1 MKKFIFFFSVL
12 SLFVFCKTPT
22 KTIVETQG
30 TKIEPSP
37 KSRDDQRGDLRFV
50 NYNVENLY
58 DTYDDTTKDD
68 EEFLPWGLK
77 GWNKERYN
85 QKLKNIFKVL
95 VNVGG
100 WEMPEIVAVQE
111 IENRRVLEDLINL
124 TPMSE
129 YRYGIIHED
138 SPDNRGVDVGLLFR
152 RDKFTPLQH
161 SVIRIKFPFDTLVKT
176 RDILMVKGLVNKMK
190 DTITIFVFHSPSRR
204 GGETASEPRRVY
216 VAEQARIRIDSILDR
231 NPDSKIVLM
240 GDFNDEPD
248 NKSILE
254 VLRGKGDANNLQAGD
269 MYNFMY
275 NLKMNQGLGSYKFQE
290 FWNCIDNLIVSQGL
304 LSNKATTYCTTNS
317 GQIYNKDWLVMPDDQ
332 APGVK
337 PVRTYNGPQYVG
349 GFSDHLPVY
358 LDLYFR

>member
-129 YRYGIIHED
+129 YKYGVIHED
-138 SPDNRGVDVGLLFR
+138 SPDNRGVDVGFLYR

-161 SVIRIKFPFDTLVKT
+161 GVIRIKFPFDTLVKT

-190 DTITIFVFHSPSRR
+190 DTVTIFVFHSPSRR
-204 GGETASEPRRVY
+204 GGEVASEPRRVY
-216 VAEQARIRIDSILDR
+216 VAEQARIRIDSILNR
-231 NPDSKIVLM
+231 NPESKIILL

-248 NKSILE
+248 NKSILD
-254 VLRGKGDANNLQAGD
+254 VLRGKGEINNLQQGD

-275 NLKMNQGLGSYKFQE
+275 DLKMNKGLGTYKFQE
-290 FWNCIDNLIVSQGL
+290 FWNCIDNLIISQGL
-304 LSNKATTYCTTNS
+304 LSDKSTTYCKPNS
-317 GQIYNKDWLVMPDDQ
+317 GQIFTADWLVAPDDQ

-337 PVRTYNGPQYVG
+337 PIRTYSGPQYLG